1 MANTRII
8 FTLTVVFLAG
18 AATGMLGMRYG
29 LHEQMHQ
36 ASAAT
41 AGRDAM
47 VENFRAELKL
57 SSDQAEKLTEVLDD
71 YGQYYKSVEDQIR
84 DLHLREQIEDLR
96 STGKSR
102 IMDILN
108 EEQRKKF
115 EKMMPDLAPASSK
128 Q

>member
-29 LHEQMHQ
+29 LHEQLHQ
-36 ASAAT
+36 PVAANSD
-41 AGRDAM
+41 RDAM
-47 VENFRAELKL
+47 VEKFRAELKL
-57 SSDQAEKLTEVLDD
+57 SPDQADKLTEVLDD
-71 YGQYYKSVEDQIR
+71 YGHYYKSVEDQIR

-96 STGKSR
+96 STGKNR

-108 EEQRKKF
+108 EEQRQKF
-115 EKMMPDLAPASSK
+115 EKMMPDLAPAPAK